1 MPQSLAK
8 ILIHI
13 VFGTK
18 DRYPFLTI
26 AVRPELHAYVATV
39 LKTNDCPGLAINS
52 VANHM
57 HILCALSRTWSVSD
71 LIKDVKTSTSKW
83 IKVETVKAYIAQQ
96 ETHHQRVTYED
107 ELRSLLAKHGMDYDE
122 RYVWD

>member
-1 MPQSLAK
+1 MPQSLSK

-18 DRYPFLTI
+18 ERYPFLTT
-26 AVRPELHAYVATV
+26 VLRPELHAYVATV

-52 VANHM
+52 VSDHM

-71 LIKDVKTSTSKW
+71 LIKDVKTST
-83 IKVETVKAYIAQQ
+83 
-96 ETHHQRVTYED
+96 
-107 ELRSLLAKHGMDYDE
+107 
-122 RYVWD
+122 